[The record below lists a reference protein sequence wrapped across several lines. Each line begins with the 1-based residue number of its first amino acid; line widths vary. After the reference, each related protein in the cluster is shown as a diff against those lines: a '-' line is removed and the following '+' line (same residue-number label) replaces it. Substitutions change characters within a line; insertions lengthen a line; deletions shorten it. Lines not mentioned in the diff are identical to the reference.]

1 MLTRILHKILIT
13 IWVLGYCIHATAYNQ
28 VAQPASWS
36 STSSYRTSYQSAP
49 SYSQAQNT
57 SRTYTPA
64 SRSISA
70 YNPDFGEGAKL
81 STYFRSTTADAL
93 LSDYSAG
100 ASAHGNSRRSWDWSE
115 PTDNPVGVVTN
126 PTPIGEPLVLL
137 AMALLYG
144 CVVWIRRRGYLFRHH
159 VS

>member
-1 MLTRILHKILIT
+1 MLIRIVHRILIA
-13 IWVLGYCIHATAYNQ
+13 IWVLGYCIQATAYDQ
-28 VAQPASWS
+28 VAQPASWG
-36 STSSYRTSYQSAP
+36 STSSFRTSYQST
-49 SYSQAQNT
+49 SGYSQTQSSA
-57 SRTYTPA
+57 RTYTPA

-70 YNPDFGEGAKL
+70 YSPDFGEGAKL

-93 LSDYSAG
+93 LSDYSG
-100 ASAHGNSRRSWDWSE
+100 TPAHGNSRRSWDWSE
-115 PTDNPVGVVTN
+115 PTENPVGVVTN

-144 CVVWIRRRGYLFRHH
+144 CVMWIRRRVHLFRHQ